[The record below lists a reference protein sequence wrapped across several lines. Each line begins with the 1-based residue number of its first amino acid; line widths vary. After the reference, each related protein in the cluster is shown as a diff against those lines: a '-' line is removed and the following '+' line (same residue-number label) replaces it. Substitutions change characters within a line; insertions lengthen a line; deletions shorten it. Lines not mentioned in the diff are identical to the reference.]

1 MTSPRADR
9 HLYVLGGPSDHLGYL
24 NCERISERSHIHGWS
39 VEAHFHEGLDQL
51 FVFDMGKVKQQLDYA
66 PTSIQGPAMVW
77 LPALCIHAFDYE
89 PGMEG
94 WVITVPTIDL
104 AQLAA
109 EAPYL
114 SHWIDKS
121 QLVVGPQY
129 ASILAEAIELARKI
143 ESTHRELREDQ
154 NLALKSL
161 FSLLM
166 ILLNRCLRDRETVPN
181 DSKERPRNLARR
193 FLSRLEDP
201 ETTVHSVAAVA
212 GALSVTPT
220 HLSRSVKAVTGRT
233 ASEIL
238 IDQLLL
244 RSKRKLA
251 FTDQSVSD
259 IAFDLGFSSP
269 SYFSR
274 FFSAKTAESPRDFRK
289 RLRSR

>member
-39 VEAHFHEGLDQL
+39 VDAHFHEGLAQL
-51 FVFDMGKVKQQLDYA
+51 FVFDAGKVEAQLDYA
-66 PTSIQGPAMVW
+66 NISIQGPALVW
-77 LPALCIHAFDYE
+77 LPALCSHAFDYE

-94 WVITVPTIDL
+94 WVITVPTTDL
-104 AQLAA
+104 AQLVS
-109 EAPYL
+109 EAPYYD
-114 SHWIDKS
+114 HWIDRS
-121 QLVVGPQY
+121 QLIVGKEQIPV
-129 ASILAEAIELARKI
+129 LAEAIELARKV
-143 ESTHRELREDQ
+143 ESVHREAREDQ

-161 FSLLM
+161 FSLLL
-166 ILLNRCLRDRETVPN
+166 ILMNRGLHDRDAFAN
-181 DSKERPRNLARR
+181 DSRERTRDLVRKFQSLVEN
-193 FLSRLEDP
+193 P
-201 ETTVHSVAAVA
+201 ETTDNTVTAVA
-212 GALSVTPT
+212 RVLSVTPT

-233 ASEIL
+233 ASEVL
-238 IDQLLL
+238 TDQLLL

-274 FFSAKTAESPRDFRK
+274 FFSAHTGETPREFRK
-289 RLRSR
+289 SVRNR